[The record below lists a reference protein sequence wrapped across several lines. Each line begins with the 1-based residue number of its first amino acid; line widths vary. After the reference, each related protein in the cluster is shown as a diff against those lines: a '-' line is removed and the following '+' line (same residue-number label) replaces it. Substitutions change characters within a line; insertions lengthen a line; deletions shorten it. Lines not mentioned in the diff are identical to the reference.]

1 LIAGPGPP
9 GATPRHPRF
18 ELSDGLRGISAAAVI
33 VIHVAIFTLP
43 LSDSLLDRGIIRLDV
58 AFAVFFV
65 LSAFLLYRPMIA
77 HRTGGA
83 PPPSVRGY
91 AIRRSLRVYPAYW
104 VALTVL
110 AIFPGLLGVF
120 GSDWLGFYSL
130 AGNLDDPFTNPEC
143 GGYVFRCGLPQTW
156 SLTAEITF
164 YITLPLYAWLTG
176 RIARG
181 RSTRQWVTI
190 ELGLLALLGLASALF
205 SIAPFDFRFDT
216 WFRFSL
222 LGNMIWIGLGLALA
236 VVSVALAGRRDRHR
250 LSALSERPTLCWAA
264 AGAIWLLLVLTLPAE
279 PYIVARETDLEFLAS
294 YFGFALIAGLIMMPV
309 VFDSGKKGLPH
320 RLLAVPAIAWFGS
333 IAFGIFL
340 WHVTIAYNLGSG
352 AIGAG
357 FWVTLIFTIIIT
369 TIVAA
374 TSFYLIE
381 RPLMRPHRLI
391 LRRTAAGAGQPP
403 PPRS

>member
-1 LIAGPGPP
+1 MSAAPGGPAAP
-9 GATPRHPRF
+9 PRHPRF

-43 LSDSLLDRGIIRLDV
+43 LTGSLLDRGIIRLDV

-83 PPPSVRGY
+83 RPPTVRGY
-91 AIRRSLRVYPAYW
+91 AIRRGLRVYPAYW

-143 GGYVFRCGLPQTW
+143 NGFVFRCGLPQTW
-156 SLTAEITF
+156 SLTAEISF
-164 YITLPLYAWLTG
+164 YLALPFYAWLTG

-190 ELGLLALLGLASALF
+190 ELGLLAALGIASAVF
-205 SIAPFDFRFDT
+205 SVAPFDLRLDT
-216 WFRFSL
+216 WFRFSF

-236 VVSVALAGRRDRHR
+236 VVSVAVAGGKRRHP
-250 LSALSERPTLCWAA
+250 LSALAERPTLCWAGA
-264 AGAIWLLLVLTLPAE
+264 AAIWLLLVLTLPAE
-279 PYIVARETDLEFLAS
+279 PYIVARETDAEFLAS
-294 YFGFALIAGLIMMPV
+294 YFGFALIAGLIMIPV
-309 VFDSGKKGLPH
+309 VFDRGTIGLPH
-320 RLLAVPAIAWFGS
+320 RLLGLPLVSWFGS

-357 FWVTLIFTIIIT
+357 FWVTLIGTVAIT
-369 TIVAA
+369 TVVAA
-374 TSFYLIE
+374 ASYYLIE
-381 RPLMRPHRLI
+381 RPLMRPFRFP
-391 LRRTAAGAGQPP
+391 LRR
-403 PPRS
+403 R